1 MNLLPLLSLILA
13 IIIILLS
20 LGLFG
25 LYKLQEKLIFY
36 PETLPD
42 DYQFQFNVET
52 EEIFFDTRRNV
63 KLSGLLFKAENSK
76 GLIIYCH
83 GNAGSIASWG
93 FRAFDFLPYG
103 YDVLLWD
110 YRGYGKST
118 GKIRNEKVIHNDAEF
133 VYRQMLNRYQANQII
148 FVGISLGTG
157 IAARLAANHPSKLLM
172 LITPYFNFKHT
183 VDHHYPIIPTS
194 IMLKYRIKTN
204 EYLKYVKCPVYLI
217 HGTEDET
224 VPYESSV
231 KLKHL
236 FPDKVQ
242 LTTIEGGAHN
252 NLPEYPQFQETVKN
266 AFENLNS

>member
-1 MNLLPLLSLILA
+1 MNLLPLLSLILG

-25 LYKLQEKLIFY
+25 LYKMQEKLIFY
-36 PETLPD
+36 PEALPH
-42 DYQFQFNVET
+42 DYQFQFKAPT
-52 EEIFFDTRRNV
+52 EEIFFDTRKNV
-63 KLSGLLFKAENSK
+63 KLSGLLFKAKNSN

-93 FRAFDFLPYG
+93 YRAFDYLPYN

-118 GKIRNEKVIHNDAEF
+118 GKIKNEKVLHNDAEF
-133 VYRQMLNRYQANQII
+133 VYQEMQKRYDKSQII

-157 IAARLAANHPSKLLM
+157 IAAKLASKYPSKLLM

-204 EYLKYVKCPVYLI
+204 EYLNEVNCPIYLI

-236 FPDKVQ
+236 FPYKIE

-252 NLPEYPQFQETVKN
+252 NLPEYPQFQETVKK
-266 AFENLNS
+266 AFENLK